1 MTSPFRAEIEAHLQ
15 RAQESLQ
22 AAREL
27 HHSGY
32 NDFAT
37 SRAYY
42 AAFYAASAALLYEG
56 VELSKHSGV
65 IAALHQRLVKT
76 GRLSKEHGKA
86 LNWLFELRAI
96 GDYGVTAHISQ
107 ETAALAIQVADEFV
121 EAVIAIMT
129 SGP

>member
-1 MTSPFRAEIEAHLQ
+1 MTPPFKAEIEVHLQ

-27 HHSGY
+27 YHSGY
-32 NDFAT
+32 YDFAA

-42 AAFYAASAALLYEG
+42 AAFYAASASLLNEG

-65 IAALHQRLVKT
+65 IAVLHQRLVKT

-96 GDYGVTAHISQ
+96 GDYGVTAHISE
-107 ETAALAIQVADEFV
+107 ETAELAIQVAAEFV
-121 EAVIAIMT
+121 EAIVALIA
-129 SGP
+129 S